1 MRFRNPAVVPNPGA
15 AGIGVIHAL
24 ALGGVDIIAVGRR
37 WPPLLGRFSN
47 IPRLQVTYRADRGE
61 TLADAL
67 VKLADRFDGKAVLF
81 PAIDTDLEVMIN
93 ERARLEERYHIPA
106 APHLGHDIEDKNWQY
121 DLAERTGTVATPR
134 NARFNAGE
142 FPDVRDFRFP
152 LIIKPTIRT
161 HTSGWT
167 GFRLRILENPSEVE
181 QCLAEVA
188 REYPGRP
195 MQIAENIPGEPDQ
208 LYTVGSYSNAAG
220 KVLRSY
226 TGRKITQ
233 WPYYHGVASVSESTH
248 IPEEVVHGAAALLD
262 AAKFHGISQVEL
274 KHDVRDGRYKLL
286 EINARSWFWIKLAAY
301 AGVNLP
307 LIQYY
312 DLTGDPRLADALAVP
327 QRYDNFWVHDLYVT
341 LNDRESERE
350 RIVELSR
357 TKQRVSSVDL
367 PEEDLLRYV
376 YRATG
381 FLRARFGI
389 GGMT

>member
-1 MRFRNPAVVPNPGA
+1 MRFRNPAVVLNPGA

-37 WPPLLGRFSN
+37 WPPLLGRFST
-47 IPRLQVTYRADRGE
+47 IPRLQFTYRADRGE

-67 VKLADRFDGKAVLF
+67 VKLAGRFDGKAVLF
-81 PAIDTDLEVMIN
+81 PAIDTDLETIID
-93 ERARLEERYHIPA
+93 ERARLAERYHIPA
-106 APHLGHDIEDKNWQY
+106 AEHLGHEIEDKNWQY

-134 NARFNAGE
+134 NVRFLAGE

-167 GFRLRILENPSEVE
+167 GFRLRILENASEVE
-181 QCLAEVA
+181 QCLTEVA
-188 REYPGRP
+188 RDNPGRR

-220 KVLRSY
+220 KVLRTY

-248 IPEEVVHGAAALLD
+248 IPEDVVRGAAALLD

-274 KHDVRDGRYKLL
+274 KHDARDGRYKLL

-301 AGVNLP
+301 SGVNLP

-312 DLTGDPRLADALAVP
+312 DLTGDPRLADAVAVP
-327 QRYDNFWVHDLYVT
+327 QRDDNFWVHDLYVT
-341 LNDRESERE
+341 LNNRDSERQ
-350 RIVELSR
+350 RIVELSQ
-357 TKQRVSSVDL
+357 TKRRISSVDL
-367 PEEDLLRYV
+367 PEEDLLHYV
-376 YRATG
+376 YRFTA

-389 GGMT
+389 GGAT